1 MEITKEQLQAYRSK
15 KDEIRELEYILK
27 HRWEDEG
34 LIGNDVIFDYSTG
47 YPMPQSVVGFDYE
60 KYKRLQDRDMKRKE
74 KLQQECEEIEEWVE
88 AIPDSLTRRIF
99 RMCFIDGRR
108 QKDVAKAVH
117 LDRSRI
123 SRKIDEYIENAHK
136 AQKAHL

>member
-1 MEITKEQLQAYRSK
+1 MAMEITKEQLQAYRSK

-117 LDRSRI
+117 LDQSMV
-123 SRKIDEYIENAHK
+123 SRKIDDYLKVA
-136 AQKAHL
+136 